1 LKIFLFT
8 KEPGMPEQST
18 TNPAPGL
25 PRVSQRPKRNLGW
38 VWLIPIVAALVGLS
52 ILYHSWSKQ
61 GPRIFITFQS
71 ATGLEAGKTQIRYRD
86 VVVGLVKEIRL
97 TEMRDKVVVEAELN
111 KDAAGMAN
119 EATKFWVVKPRI
131 GISGVSGLSTL
142 MSGAYIET
150 DTKHGAL
157 GKVTQKQFIG
167 LEEPPSITSDR
178 PGSRFVLRSED
189 LGSLTVGAPVYMR
202 RVQVGMI
209 SSYKLEPGGKFIE
222 TEVFIDAP
230 YDRYVDGSTRFWNES
245 GVDVTLSPDGMQ
257 INTQSLVSLISGG
270 VSFGSFGKP
279 RDLSEVDRT
288 FKLYDNRRAAEVEPQ
303 GVAVPITM
311 HFNQPTRGLKVG
323 ASVDFNGVDIG
334 IVNSVALD
342 FDLAIGKFF
351 TTVNATLYPERLGAV
366 YQEMNMSRRSL
377 EQLTDSL
384 VIMTKRGMRAQL
396 RTSNILTGQLYIV
409 LEDFPNAPKIEI
421 PKAEVPFKMP
431 TLASDDLDKLQ
442 QQVAGIVNKLDK
454 IPFESIGNEVNEM
467 IKQIKMLSA
476 TLDKSVVPKLNSTL
490 AQVELAV
497 KNLNGLIAPGSPIT
511 ASTEAMLEDL
521 RRSLRSLRGLTDSL
535 QTQPDS
541 IITGRNPKPYSRDTL
556 GAPAK

>member
-1 LKIFLFT
+1 
-8 KEPGMPEQST
+8 MPEQLI
-18 TNPAPGL
+18 TNQAPGL

-71 ATGLEAGKTQIRYRD
+71 ATGLEAGKTQLRYRD
-86 VVVGLVKEIRL
+86 VVIGLVKEIRL
-97 TEMRDKVVVEAELN
+97 NDTRDKVIVEAELN
-111 KDAAGMAN
+111 KDASGMAN
-119 EATKFWVVKPRI
+119 EATQFWVVKPRI

-157 GKVTQKQFIG
+157 GKATQKQFIG
-167 LEEPPSITSDR
+167 REEPPPITSDR
-178 PGSRFVLRSED
+178 PGTRFALRSDD
-189 LGSLTVGAPVYMR
+189 LGSLGIGAPVYMR
-202 RVQVGMI
+202 RLQVGMI
-209 SSYKLEPGGKFIE
+209 SSYKLDPEGKFIE
-222 TEVFIDAP
+222 IEVFIDAP

-245 GVDVTLSPDGMQ
+245 GIDVTLSSDGMQ
-257 INTQSLVSLISGG
+257 INTQSLMSLIAGG
-270 VSFGSFGKP
+270 VSFGAFGKP
-279 RDLSEVDRT
+279 RDIAEVDRQ
-288 FKLYDNRRAAEVEPQ
+288 FKLYDNRRAAEIEPQ
-303 GVAVPITM
+303 GVAVPIYM
-311 HFNQPTRGLKVG
+311 RFDQPTRGLKVG
-323 ASVDFNGVDIG
+323 AMVDFNGVDIG

-342 FDLAIGKFF
+342 FDIVRSKFF
-351 TTVNATLYPERLGAV
+351 TSVNATLYPERLGTV
-366 YQEMNMSRRSL
+366 YRDMNMSRRSV

-384 VIMTKRGMRAQL
+384 VVMTKRGMRAQL
-396 RTSNILTGQLYIV
+396 RTANILTGQLYIV
-409 LEDFPNAPKIEI
+409 LEDFPNAPKIDP

-442 QQVAGIVNKLDK
+442 QQVASIVNKLDK

-467 IKQIKMLSA
+467 IKQIKVLSV
-476 TLDKSVVPKLNSTL
+476 TLDKSVVPKLASTL
-490 AQVELAV
+490 TQVELAV
-497 KNLNGLIAPGSPIT
+497 KNLNGLIAPGSPMT

-541 IITGRNPKPYSRDTL
+541 IITGRNPKPYSRETL